1 MNHLIVGHFGGK
13 NTGDE
18 AMLSGLLTLID
29 KKDNV
34 QIVTKRIEALSW
46 VDEHIVVTEEAGHL
60 NRFRH
65 IKKSHDNVIFC
76 GGTHFHDDYKPI
88 RLIRHWVYLILQ
100 ILLVSK
106 AKMLGCRV
114 LVIGNGFGPLKYWPT
129 KILTKV
135 FCAIA
140 DCVTVRD
147 KSSSSELNNLGFT
160 KHELQGD
167 LALLNAYD
175 KKQIHPSGVL
185 GISVTNQSG
194 YQRFL
199 ENSDYLNRL
208 LTVIRS
214 VAHQKSVSSIKIVVV
229 RGGTV
234 ESDRPLSVELLSKL
248 KNEGFSV
255 ELVEHSDNPSTAIEA
270 IGSCSVFLGAR
281 FHSVLL
287 SLLTEVPEIGIIP
300 YHSKLNSLAA
310 DTKLLPN
317 MIDIYKHPF
326 VFDINYFNPK
336 VESVTWD
343 SLQSITEQSKGLVK
357 KVIYAA

>member
-1 MNHLIVGHFGGK
+1 MNHLILGHFGGR

-18 AMLSGLLTLID
+18 AMLSGLLTAID
-29 KKDNV
+29 KKDDV
-34 QIVTKRIEALSW
+34 QILTKRTEALSW

-60 NRFRH
+60 NRFKH
-65 IKKSHDNVIFC
+65 ITKSHDNVIFC
-76 GGTHFHDDYKPI
+76 GGTHFHDDYRPI

-114 LVIGNGFGPLKYWPT
+114 LVIGNGFGPLQYWPT
-129 KILTKV
+129 RILTKV
-135 FCAIA
+135 FCSIA

-147 KSSSSELNNLGFT
+147 RSSSSELDSLGFT

-167 LALLNAYD
+167 LALLNTYD

-185 GISVTNQSG
+185 GISLTNHAG
-194 YQRFL
+194 YKRFL
-199 ENSDYLNRL
+199 ESSDYLSRL

-214 VAHQKSVSSIKIVVV
+214 ITHQKSISSIRIVVV

-234 ESDRPLSVELLSKL
+234 ESDRPLSVELLNTL

-255 ELVEHSDNPSTAIEA
+255 ELVEHSDNPSTAIDA

-281 FHSVLL
+281 FHSILL
-287 SLLTEVPEIGIIP
+287 SLLTKVPEIGIIP
-300 YHSKLNSLAA
+300 YHSKLNSLAE

-317 MIDIYKHPF
+317 MIDIYKNPF
-326 VFDINYFNPK
+326 VFDVNYFNPK
-336 VESVTWD
+336 VEPSTWD
-343 SLQSITEQSKGLVK
+343 SLESVTSQSRSLVK